1 MNKWD
6 AFLPKIVDYLDQP
19 FKDELSKD
27 LLRFIKSPAADKS
40 NLEVFLRNIENLIV
54 FLYYI
59 LDSIISAVLILLN
72 NVLKPT
78 KVTRTYKPSILS
90 AQEDIIFFAETD
102 NQVVEKIT
110 EFNSTYASLG
120 FSTIPKLVFRG
131 KDITSLVGVYEVHYK
146 GIVYKLD
153 TAARAIDVLVKLSTI
168 FGLEYS
174 KICRLVWNFICSYV
188 YDLAVPEQYE
198 SINKLKRFLPK
209 LQ

>member
-1 MNKWD
+1 MSVDIDFKLLKLGNKNGMNKWD

-19 FKDELSKD
+19 FKNELSKD
-27 LLRFIKSPAADKS
+27 LLRFIKSPAADK
-40 NLEVFLRNIENLIV
+40 N
-54 FLYYI
+54 
-59 LDSIISAVLILLN
+59 SIISAVLILLN